1 MDTET
6 HKEAERRESSS
17 TELTEFFVRRV
28 KTEDGVNAAE
38 AALSSQ
44 TVKHNNSC
52 YKRHFQTL

>member
-52 YKRHFQTL
+52 YKRHF